1 MAPTALR
8 GGILMRKT
16 ILATMVLVALLFA
29 GSAQA
34 VPIEAGMYFTAT
46 HGFGSTL
53 GGEFILKPAKTS
65 VFDPFITFCLQASV
79 GLIADGQTIYY
90 VKSAGDYATFETPAN
105 GGDANGKDFLDP
117 RTQWIYANY
126 PNGYGVQW
134 TQPRLAD
141 AVQNAVWVLEQEQGK
156 VATADGQFLINMAK
170 TAPWIR
176 ALNVTNLGGGEAQDL
191 LGPQTAVP
199 EPGSMLLF
207 GSGLVG
213 LARLARRRRS

>member
-1 MAPTALR
+1 
-8 GGILMRKT
+8 MRKT

-34 VPIEAGMYFTAT
+34 VPIETGMYFTAS

-53 GGEFILKPAKTS
+53 GGEFILKPAMNS
-65 VFDPFITFCLQASV
+65 QFDPFITFCLQASV
-79 GLIADGQTIYY
+79 GLIADGNTIYY
-90 VKSAGDYATFETPAN
+90 VKSAGDYATFEIPAN
-105 GGDANGKDFLDP
+105 GGNADGKDFLDP

-126 PNGYGVQW
+126 PNGYGVSW

-156 VATADGQFLINMAK
+156 VATADGQTLINMAVNN
-170 TAPWIR
+170 APWIR
-176 ALNVTNLGGGEAQDL
+176 SLNVTNLGGGEAQDL
-191 LGPQTAVP
+191 LAPQTAVP

-213 LARLARRRRS
+213 LAKLARRRRS